1 MIFFVSDEKTS
12 INGKNKMSITRASK
26 RLFTAASCL
35 GIVLVQ
41 LDVSIVNVGL
51 HSLKEAYDAAVSDLE
66 WVINAYA
73 LVFAALMLSSGSIV
87 DRFGSKKTFIS
98 GVLLFIAAS
107 VCCALA
113 PTIYWLD
120 FTRGIQGIGAAL
132 LLPSSL
138 TLLRQYFSD
147 PRERASAIAMWAAA
161 GSLALVAGPV
171 AGGLLIKFFG
181 WKSLF
186 LINFPLGM
194 LSVIVIQRLG
204 PASPQS
210 SIKMNLSSQGFIIL
224 GLAMLTFTLT
234 EAGNYGW
241 ANPVIL
247 TTLVLGV
254 ALMAV
259 FHRVDNRST
268 NPVIARGVRDNPL
281 IVSAVVVGFLCNLVF
296 YGAVFIF
303 SIFFQNRLHL
313 SALETGIAFM
323 PMMALT
329 ALVNFCSKWFSAW
342 FSVRTLSILGS
353 LISMLG
359 FAIIFFITPGWTA
372 DQLFIP
378 MILLGSGTSFAMPV
392 MTNVVL
398 SQATQSTAGSASAY
412 FNCARQMGGVTGV
425 AVFGLILSTGGDDMT
440 QGLRLVAYAAAAVTL
455 CWVIVSLKKLPFLK
469 LQALSS
475 HE

>member
-1 MIFFVSDEKTS
+1 MITKQ
-12 INGKNKMSITRASK
+12 ASK
-26 RLFTAASCL
+26 RWFTAASCL

-51 HSLKEAYDAAVSDLE
+51 HSLKQAYNSSVSDLE

-98 GVLLFIAAS
+98 GVLIFIVAS

-113 PTIYWLD
+113 PTIGWLD
-120 FTRGIQGIGAAL
+120 FTRGLQGIGAAL

-147 PRERASAIAMWAAA
+147 SHERSSAIAMWAAA

-171 AGGLLIKFFG
+171 AGGLLIRFFG

-186 LINFPLGM
+186 LINFPLGI
-194 LSVIVIQRLG
+194 LSVMIIQRLA

-210 SIKMNLSSQGFIIL
+210 QAKINLPGQALIVA

-234 EAGNYGW
+234 GAGNYGW
-241 ANPVIL
+241 TNPVIL
-247 TTLVLGV
+247 ATLLPGV
-254 ALMAV
+254 ALMVV
-259 FHRVDNRST
+259 FHRVDSRST
-268 NPVIARGVRDNPL
+268 IPVIARSVRDNPL
-281 IVSAVVVGFLCNLVF
+281 MISAVVIGFLCNLVF

-329 ALVNFCSKWFSAW
+329 ALVNFCSRWFISW
-342 FSVRTLSILGS
+342 SSIRTLSLLGS
-353 LISMLG
+353 LISLLG
-359 FAIIFFITPGWTA
+359 FVIIFFITAGWTA

-392 MTNVVL
+392 MTNIVI
-398 SQATQSTAGSASAY
+398 SQATQNSAGSASAF

-425 AVFGLILSTGGDDMT
+425 AVFGLILSAGSDNMT
-440 QGLRLVAYAAAAVTL
+440 QGLRLIATAAAMVVVA
-455 CWVIVSLKKLPFLK
+455 WIIISLKKLPALK
-469 LQALSS
+469 LRELSS

>member
-1 MIFFVSDEKTS
+1 MITKQ
-12 INGKNKMSITRASK
+12 ASK
-26 RLFTAASCL
+26 RWFTAASCL

-51 HSLKEAYDAAVSDLE
+51 HSLKQAYNASVSDLE

-98 GVLLFIAAS
+98 GVLIFIVAS

-113 PTIYWLD
+113 PTIGWLD
-120 FTRGIQGIGAAL
+120 FTRGLQGIGAAL

-147 PRERASAIAMWAAA
+147 SHERSSAIAMWAAA

-171 AGGLLIKFFG
+171 AGGLLIRFFG

-186 LINFPLGM
+186 LINFPLGI
-194 LSVIVIQRLG
+194 LSVMIIQRLA

-210 SIKMNLSSQGFIIL
+210 QAKINLPGQALIVA

-234 EAGNYGW
+234 GAGNYGW
-241 ANPVIL
+241 TNPVIL
-247 TTLVLGV
+247 ATLLPGV
-254 ALMAV
+254 ALMVV
-259 FHRVDNRST
+259 FHRVDSRST
-268 NPVIARGVRDNPL
+268 IPVIARSVRDNPL
-281 IVSAVVVGFLCNLVF
+281 MISAVVIGFLCNLVF

-329 ALVNFCSKWFSAW
+329 ALVNFCSRWFISW
-342 FSVRTLSILGS
+342 SSIRTLSLLGS
-353 LISMLG
+353 LISLLG
-359 FAIIFFITPGWTA
+359 FVIILFITAGWTA

-392 MTNVVL
+392 MTNIVI
-398 SQATQSTAGSASAY
+398 SQATQNSAGSASAF

-425 AVFGLILSTGGDDMT
+425 AVFGLILSAGSDNMT
-440 QGLRLVAYAAAAVTL
+440 QGLRLIATAAAMVVVA
-455 CWVIVSLKKLPFLK
+455 WIIISLKKLPALK
-469 LQALSS
+469 LRELSS

>member
-1 MIFFVSDEKTS
+1 MITKQ
-12 INGKNKMSITRASK
+12 ASK
-26 RLFTAASCL
+26 RWFTAASCL

-51 HSLKEAYDAAVSDLE
+51 HSLKQAYNASVSDLE

-98 GVLLFIAAS
+98 GVLIFIVAS

-113 PTIYWLD
+113 PTIGWLD
-120 FTRGIQGIGAAL
+120 FTRGLQGIGAAL

-147 PRERASAIAMWAAA
+147 SHERSSAIAMWAAA

-171 AGGLLIKFFG
+171 AGGLLIRFFG

-186 LINFPLGM
+186 LINFPLGI
-194 LSVIVIQRLG
+194 LSVMIIQRLA

-210 SIKMNLSSQGFIIL
+210 QAKINLPGQALIVA

-234 EAGNYGW
+234 GAGNYGW
-241 ANPVIL
+241 TNPVIQA
-247 TTLVLGV
+247 TLLPGV
-254 ALMAV
+254 ALMVV
-259 FHRVDNRST
+259 FHRVDSRST
-268 NPVIARGVRDNPL
+268 IPVIARSVRDNPL
-281 IVSAVVVGFLCNLVF
+281 MISAVVIGFLCNLVF

-329 ALVNFCSKWFSAW
+329 ALVNFCSRWFISW
-342 FSVRTLSILGS
+342 SSIRTLSLLGS
-353 LISMLG
+353 LISLLG
-359 FAIIFFITPGWTA
+359 FVIIFFITAGWTA

-392 MTNVVL
+392 MTNIVI
-398 SQATQSTAGSASAY
+398 SQATQNSAGSASAF

-425 AVFGLILSTGGDDMT
+425 AVFGLILSAGSDNMT
-440 QGLRLVAYAAAAVTL
+440 QGLRLIAIAAAMVVVA
-455 CWVIVSLKKLPFLK
+455 WIIISLKKLPALK
-469 LQALSS
+469 LRELSS

>member
-1 MIFFVSDEKTS
+1 MITKQ
-12 INGKNKMSITRASK
+12 ASK
-26 RLFTAASCL
+26 RWFTAASCL

-51 HSLKEAYDAAVSDLE
+51 HSLKQAYNSSVSDLE

-73 LVFAALMLSSGSIV
+73 LVFAALMLSSGTIV

-98 GVLLFIAAS
+98 GVTIFIVAS

-113 PTIYWLD
+113 PTIGWLD
-120 FTRGIQGIGAAL
+120 FTRGLQGIGAAL

-147 PRERASAIAMWAAA
+147 SHERSSAIAMWAAA

-171 AGGLLIKFFG
+171 AGGLLIRFFG

-186 LINFPLGM
+186 LINFPLGI
-194 LSVIVIQRLG
+194 LSVMIIQRLAT
-204 PASPQS
+204 ASPQS
-210 SIKMNLSSQGFIIL
+210 QAKINLPGQALIVA

-234 EAGNYGW
+234 GAGNYGW
-241 ANPVIL
+241 TNPVIL
-247 TTLVLGV
+247 ATLLPGV
-254 ALMAV
+254 ALMVV
-259 FHRVDNRST
+259 FHRVDSRST
-268 NPVIARGVRDNPL
+268 IPVIARSVRDNPL
-281 IVSAVVVGFLCNLVF
+281 MISAVVIGFLCNLVF

-329 ALVNFCSKWFSAW
+329 ALVNFCSRWFISW
-342 FSVRTLSILGS
+342 SSIRTLSLLGS
-353 LISMLG
+353 LISLLG
-359 FAIIFFITPGWTA
+359 FVIIFFITAGWTA

-392 MTNVVL
+392 MTNIVI
-398 SQATQSTAGSASAY
+398 SQATQNSAGSASAF

-425 AVFGLILSTGGDDMT
+425 AVFGLILSAGSDNMT
-440 QGLRLVAYAAAAVTL
+440 QGLRLIATAAAMVVVA
-455 CWVIVSLKKLPFLK
+455 WIIISLKKLPALK
-469 LQALSS
+469 LRELSS

>member
-1 MIFFVSDEKTS
+1 MTKT
-12 INGKNKMSITRASK
+12 MASK
-26 RLFTAASCL
+26 RLFTTASCM

-51 HSLKEAYDAAVSDLE
+51 HSLKEAYNAVVSDLE

-73 LVFAALMLSSGSIV
+73 LVFAALMLGSGSIV
-87 DRFGSKKTFIS
+87 DRYGSRATFIS
-98 GVLLFIAAS
+98 GVAIFIVGS

-120 FTRGIQGIGAAL
+120 ITRGFQGVGAAL

-138 TLLRQYFSD
+138 TLIRQYFSD

-171 AGGLLIKFFG
+171 AGGLLIKYFG
-181 WKSLF
+181 WKSIF
-186 LINFPLGM
+186 LINFPLG
-194 LSVIVIQRLG
+194 LFSIIVIQRLV
-204 PASPQS
+204 PAGQQS
-210 SIKMNLSSQGFIIL
+210 RTEMNLLSQAFIAV

-234 EAGNYGW
+234 EAGEYGW
-241 ANPVIL
+241 TNPVIL
-247 TTLVLGV
+247 TALVLGV
-254 ALMAV
+254 LLLAAY
-259 FHRVDNRST
+259 RRIDNHAT
-268 NPVIARGVRDNPL
+268 NPVIARDVRENPL
-281 IVSAVVVGFLCNLVF
+281 IISAVLIGFQCNLVF

-303 SIFFQNRLHL
+303 SIFFQNKLHL

-342 FSVRTLSILGS
+342 YSIRTLSILGS

-359 FAIIFFITPGWTA
+359 FVIIFFVSPEWTA
-372 DQLFIP
+372 YQLFIP
-378 MILLGSGTSFAMPV
+378 MILLGSGTSFAMPI
-392 MTNVVL
+392 MTNLVL
-398 SQATQSTAGSASAY
+398 SQATQRSAGSASAF

-425 AVFGLILSTGGDDMT
+425 AVFGLFLSAGGEDMT
-440 QGLRLVAYAAAAVTL
+440 QGLRLVAFAAGAITL
-455 CWVIVSLKKLPFLK
+455 FWIITSLRKLPSCK
-469 LQALSS
+469 LHELSA
-475 HE
+475 HEQSS